1 MNLIQNYLT
10 ESGCYKSGKHI
21 TVKGLMIHSV
31 GCPQPKADVF
41 MKNWNRADA
50 NACVHAIV
58 EPDGDVY
65 QLLPWD
71 FRGWHSGG
79 GANNTHIGVEMT
91 EPATIKYTGGAN
103 WTETGNGENTKA
115 HVFATYKCAVELFAY
130 LCQQFGLD
138 PMADGEI
145 GRASCRARVSA
156 VV

>member
-10 ESGCYKSGKHI
+10 ESGCYKAGRHI

-71 FRGWHSGG
+71 FRGWHCGG

-91 EPATIKYTGGAN
+91 EPATIKYMGGSN
-103 WTETGNGENTKA
+103 WTETGDRENTKN
-115 HVFATYKCAVELFAY
+115 HVL
-130 LCQQFGLD
+130 
-138 PMADGEI
+138 P
-145 GRASCRARVSA
+145 
-156 VV
+156 